1 MSNFKDMARKP
12 GQANGAAVAPLV
24 DAAELDAKIYGSL
37 GELSA
42 GKIVAKPIDIR
53 QIEPDFAQPRQQI
66 PSAVR
71 ARWNRQVDADSMAD
85 LFGAWT
91 MAYAEEIGVPF
102 EQASSFINAVLDG
115 DMNESVLPMVMPKAG
130 SERKVGV
137 MQSSLM
143 TVVWLAANIKG
154 EGHHNPIL
162 IYRTGND
169 GYRIIDGERRWL
181 AHCLLA
187 VTEGPEQWGR
197 IKAIVEDRPNV
208 WAQADNNNQNEKLKA
223 TELARQFALLL
234 MDLYTAEGYTFQP
247 YEAFEHDMGFYA
259 QVADGTEWAIPRN
272 GAARLM
278 QAMGNMSAGQM
289 RQYRALLRLPSAVWT
304 MAHDLG
310 WGETF
315 LREIKSATNSPEQL
329 TRMAAAYARE
339 QGYTV
344 TGVTVSDADEGQEW
358 SDGAML
364 DAAAEE
370 QFRSIVGDEPP
381 QWDGVAVDE
390 DGVAFDAWT
399 DTPLPTPSPSPA
411 DQGGEQI
418 SQVWENPWD
427 NPAMDQ
433 KRLNLMSFAFS
444 RARGNWFRPADVGF
458 GFELLQALVERGEL
472 ESQSPTF
479 NKQDRSLWKFRITP
493 KGCGVLGRTYG
504 QWDDPQQPISRP
516 PATYGTLPPPPDRP
530 QRPAVDRSIL
540 GKTLDIQFDALK
552 AIMLSDLNRNEAE
565 RADLIES
572 ANEFCDAVRRLLIE
586 RLRKGA

>member
-115 DMNESVLPMVMPKAG
+115 DMNESVLPLVMPKA
-130 SERKVGV
+130 SAERKVGV

-162 IYRTGND
+162 IYRTGD

-187 VTEGPEQWGR
+187 VTEGPEHWGR

-247 YEAFEHDMGFYA
+247 YEAFEHDLGFYA

-289 RQYRALLRLPSAVWT
+289 RQYRALLRLPPAVWT

-344 TGVTVSDADEGQEW
+344 TGVTVSDADEAEEY

-364 DAAAEE
+364 DAASEAA
-370 QFRSIVGDEPP
+370 FRDIIGEGEPAP
-381 QWDGVAVDE
+381 ADNWGGIALDPETGEAT
-390 DGVAFDAWT
+390 DAWSGQ
-399 DTPLPTPSPSPA
+399 PLHEEPA
-411 DQGGEQI
+411 V
-418 SQVWENPWD
+418 SKVWDNPWD
-427 NPAMDQ
+427 DPAMDQ
-433 KRLNLMSFAFS
+433 KRMNLMSYAFS
-444 RARGNWFRPADVGF
+444 RARGNWFKPADVGF
-458 GFELLQALVERGEL
+458 GFELLQALVDRGEL

-479 NKQDRSLWKFRITP
+479 NKSDRSLWKFKITP
-493 KGCGVLGRTYG
+493 KGCGVLGRIYG

-572 ANEFCDAVRRLLIE
+572 ASEFCDAIRRLLIE